1 MARQLPEV
9 LVLLSQPPVVRWTS
23 FWQGWMVAE
32 KLGHVDICDFLIYFF
47 FNNKVLL
54 NEKEKTECQLSPCV

>member
-1 MARQLPEV
+1 
-9 LVLLSQPPVVRWTS
+9 
-23 FWQGWMVAE
+23 MVAE